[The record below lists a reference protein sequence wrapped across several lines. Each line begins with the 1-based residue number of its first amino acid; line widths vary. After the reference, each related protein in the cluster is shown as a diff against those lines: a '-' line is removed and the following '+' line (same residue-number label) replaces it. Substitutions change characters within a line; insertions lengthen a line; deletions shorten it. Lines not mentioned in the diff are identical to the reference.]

1 MAIAVAVA
9 IAALAS
15 ATAVTTSASATPP
28 TNVGYVR
35 LAHLSPDTPDVDVYL
50 DSISSTQKEQVFH
63 GVGYGTMSG
72 YLPLPIGSYTV
83 SMRGAG
89 APASSKPVISA
100 QVTVLAGHA
109 YTVAGVGK
117 HADLGLRVITDNL
130 SSPMNGHA
138 KIRIVQASIKAPLLD
153 VGVDGGSEI
162 ATQVAFATTTN
173 YFDVTAGNITL
184 RVSPSGGGTP
194 VELPVSLQ
202 ADSVYSVLVLD
213 GANNTLTAQLRI
225 DAARTGPVPKGAIE
239 TGAGGTA
246 SHSIIMPALIVAII
260 AFAGAIVLVATR
272 RRPLSQWS
280 PPMSKS
286 KTPART
292 L

>member
-1 MAIAVAVA
+1 VAAAVAVA
-9 IAALAS
+9 ITALAS
-15 ATAVTTSASATPP
+15 ASAVTTGASAASPN
-28 TNVGYVR
+28 NVGYVR

-50 DSISSTQKEQVFH
+50 DSMSSTQKEQVFH

-72 YLPLPIGSYTV
+72 YLPLPTGSYTV

-100 QVTVLAGHA
+100 NVTVLAGHA

-117 HADLGLRVITDNL
+117 HADLGLRVIADNL

-153 VGVDGGSEI
+153 VGVKGGSEI
-162 ATQVAFATTTN
+162 ATQVAFATTTD
-173 YFDVTAGNITL
+173 YFDVSAGNITL
-184 RVSPSGGGTP
+184 RVAPSGGGTP

-213 GANNTLTAQLRI
+213 GANTLTAQLRI
-225 DAARTGPVPKGAIE
+225 DAARAGPVPKGGID
-239 TGAGGTA
+239 TGAGATA
-246 SHSIIMPALIVAII
+246 SSDRIIMPALIVALI
-260 AFAGAIVLVATR
+260 AFAGAVLLATR
-272 RRPLSQWS
+272 RRPRKQWS
-280 PPMSKS
+280 LPTPKS
-286 KTPART
+286 KTPVRT